1 MLTRQPTTSS
11 TDEDPGAYSEPN
23 AKALGKA
30 PLGEETSSGPDS
42 AKVIEGAEIAP
53 LGEGKIVDDP
63 STGAT
68 ASSQAC
74 GSIFVFRKRVIVR
87 ANGQLD

>member
-74 GSIFVFRKRVIVR
+74 ELTFIVR
-87 ANGQLD
+87 KGDIVEADR